1 VTENDRTEFDQIDRI
16 VARLGDAAARDILVP
31 SGDDA
36 AVWASDGPTVATI
49 DALVEGTHWRADTMS
64 LADVGWRAIAASAS
78 DIAAMGATPRYALVA
93 ATINPSMDSES
104 IDGLIDGLAASCRQ
118 HGVEI
123 AGGDIVSGNEAAV
136 TVTMLG
142 VASIEGGSGAPR
154 LLRRDGART
163 GDAIAVSGHPGAS
176 GAGLALIDAGRGD
189 ESEAKPLTDAH
200 RHPLGRVALGLAATA
215 AGLGCAIDISDGLL
229 QDLGHIAH
237 KSDVGLEIDLEALP
251 LHAAGV
257 ELLGRERALDLAL
270 GGGEDFELVI
280 VGDGNVLASLSTS
293 DLPVTVIGRVVDAH
307 RGEAWA
313 LTGVGDR
320 YEPPSAGW
328 DQLRSDGP
336 S

>member
-1 VTENDRTEFDQIDRI
+1 MTETDRTEFDLIDRI
-16 VARLGDAAARDILVP
+16 VARLGDVAASDILVP

-93 ATINPSMDSES
+93 ATLTPSMDSEAV
-104 IDGLIDGLAASCRQ
+104 DGLIDGLAASCRQ
-118 HGVEI
+118 HDVEI
-123 AGGDIVSGNEAAV
+123 AGGDIVRGNEAAV

-142 VASIEGGSGAPR
+142 VASVEDGAAR
-154 LLRRDGART
+154 LLRRDDART

-176 GAGLALIDAGRGD
+176 GAGLALIDASRGD
-189 ESEAKPLTDAH
+189 EAAAKPLTDAH
-200 RHPLGRVALGLAATA
+200 RRPIGRVALGLAATA

-229 QDLGHIAH
+229 QDLGHIAR
-237 KSDVGLEIDLEALP
+237 KSDVGLEVDLDALP
-251 LHAAGV
+251 LHAAAV
-257 ELLGRERALDLAL
+257 ELLGREGSLDLAL
-270 GGGEDFELVI
+270 GGGEDFELAI
-280 VGDGNVLASLSTS
+280 VGNGDVLAALSTS
-293 DLPVTVIGRVVDAH
+293 DLPVTAIGRVVEAH

-313 LTGVGDR
+313 VTGAGNR

-328 DQLRSDGP
+328 DQLRSGG
-336 S
+336 SS

>member
-1 VTENDRTEFDQIDRI
+1 MSETDRTEFDLIDHI
-16 VARLGDAAARDILVP
+16 VARLGDVAARDILVP

-49 DALVEGTHWRADTMS
+49 DALVEGTHWRSDTMS

-93 ATINPSMDSES
+93 ATLTPSMDSEAV
-104 IDGLIDGLAASCRQ
+104 DGLIDGLATSCRQ

-123 AGGDIVSGNEAAV
+123 AGGDIVSGSEAAV

-142 VASIEGGSGAPR
+142 VAALEAGGAPR
-154 LLRRDGART
+154 LLRRDGARV

-189 ESEAKPLTDAH
+189 EAEVTPLTDAH
-200 RHPLGRVALGLAATA
+200 RRPLGRVALGLAATA

-229 QDLGHIAH
+229 QDLGHIAS
-237 KSDVGLEIDLEALP
+237 KSDVGLEIDFDALP
-251 LHAAGV
+251 LHSAAV

-270 GGGEDFELVI
+270 GGGEDFELAI
-280 VGDGNVLASLSTS
+280 VGDSDVLAPLSTS
-293 DLPVTVIGRVVDAH
+293 DLPVTVIGRVVEAH

-313 LTGVGDR
+313 LTDAGDR

-328 DQLRSDGP
+328 DQLRSGGP